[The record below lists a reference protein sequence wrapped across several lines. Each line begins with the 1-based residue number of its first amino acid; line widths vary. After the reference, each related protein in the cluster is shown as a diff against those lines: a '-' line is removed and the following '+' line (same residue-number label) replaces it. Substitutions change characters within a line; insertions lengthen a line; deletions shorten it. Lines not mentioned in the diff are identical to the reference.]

1 MFGAEHLRRW
11 GTRAERIA
19 LLVLLAV
26 VAANAGSGFR
36 DATVEELKG
45 KLSSAGMGERPKLC
59 LEIAQKELAETDK
72 LYAASE
78 MEKAQATLTDAV
90 AYSELARDYSL
101 QTHKHEKE
109 TEIAVRGMTRRLNDI
124 LHTLGHEDQ
133 EAVHD
138 ALKRLQHV
146 RDDLLKAMFPKGEK

>member
-1 MFGAEHLRRW
+1 MV
-11 GTRAERIA
+11 
-19 LLVLLAV
+19 LLVLLTVA
-26 VAANAGSGFR
+26 AANAGAR
-36 DATVEELKG
+36 DVTVEELKG
-45 KLSSAGMGERPKLC
+45 RLSSAGMGERPKLC
-59 LEIAQKELAETDK
+59 LAIAEKELAESDK
-72 LYAASE
+72 FYAASE

-90 AYSELARDYSL
+90 TYSELARDYSI

-138 ALKRLQHV
+138 ALKRLQRV
-146 RDDLLKAMFPKGEK
+146 RDDLLKAMFPKGSQ

>member
-1 MFGAEHLRRW
+1 MFGAQYLRRW
-11 GTRAERIA
+11 GTWAEGMV
-19 LLVLLAV
+19 LLVLLTVA
-26 VAANAGSGFR
+26 AANAGAR
-36 DATVEELKG
+36 DVTIEELKG
-45 KLSSAGMGERPKLC
+45 RLSSAGVGERPKLC
-59 LEIAQKELAETDK
+59 LAIAEKELAESDK

-90 AYSELARDYSL
+90 TYSELARDYSI

-138 ALKRLQHV
+138 ALKRLQRV
-146 RDDLLKAMFPKGEK
+146 RDDLLKAMFPKGSQ